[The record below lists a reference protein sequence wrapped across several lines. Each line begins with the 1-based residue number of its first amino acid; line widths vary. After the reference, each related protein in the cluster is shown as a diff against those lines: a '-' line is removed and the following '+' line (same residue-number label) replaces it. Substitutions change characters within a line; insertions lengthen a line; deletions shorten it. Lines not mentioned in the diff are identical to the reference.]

1 MSLTALLAFLLW
13 AQAAPQDEKKPVTP
27 APQEEKKPEQDKPV
41 PTPDPAPQEEEEESS
56 EFQPE
61 LRIGGWRS
69 GSFDAMTPAGRRK
82 IESNLL
88 FDAGLD
94 IRAMYSG
101 WSLSL
106 VADYAS
112 GRSMTVATGGLLIG
126 MDVDLCREPLP
137 LNFAVAVGPIFGKL
151 DVDVAGFGNFKT
163 AAGFEARISATSW
176 LHGRMGISIWAD
188 YRQIRFKYDEPVT
201 SGDTSTG
208 GATFAVGAGLVMRF

>member
-1 MSLTALLAFLLW
+1 MSLSAAVVFLLW
-13 AQAAPQDEKKPVTP
+13 TQAAPQDEKKPDAP
-27 APQEEKKPEQDKPV
+27 APQEEKKPEQEKPV
-41 PTPDPAPQEEEEESS
+41 PTPEPGPEEGEESFQ
-56 EFQPE
+56 FQPE

-69 GSFDAMTPAGRRK
+69 GAFDAITPAGRRK

-94 IRAMYSG
+94 LRAMYSG

-112 GRSMTVATGGLLIG
+112 GRSMTMEMGGLLIG
-126 MDVDLCREPLP
+126 MDVDLAPEPLP
-137 LNFAVAVGPIFGKL
+137 LNLRVAVGPIFGKL
-151 DVDVAGFGNFKT
+151 DVDVAGFGDFKS
-163 AAGFEARISATSW
+163 AAGFEARIAATTW

-188 YRQIRFKYDEPVT
+188 YRQIRFKYEETVT

-208 GATFAVGAGLVMRF
+208 GATFAVGAGIVMRF